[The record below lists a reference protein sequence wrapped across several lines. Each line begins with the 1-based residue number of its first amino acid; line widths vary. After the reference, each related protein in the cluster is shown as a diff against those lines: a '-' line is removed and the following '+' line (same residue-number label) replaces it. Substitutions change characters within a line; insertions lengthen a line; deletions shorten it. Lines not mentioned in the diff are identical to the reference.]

1 MRQWQTLLLAVALVP
16 LAACGTANSSSNAT
30 VNQGTSPTAAS
41 APTAAQQL
49 PLLASVTIGGKLI
62 RLEVA
67 RTPVQ
72 LETGLMFRTELPA
85 DRGMMFMVKQPEQ
98 VGFWMKDTLIPLDII
113 YLRGGVVE
121 SIAAQAPPCTSDPC
135 PVFSS
140 KGPVDQVIEIQ
151 SGLSAKLGL
160 KPGDQLLVSAA

>member
-30 VNQGTSPTAAS
+30 VNQGTGPTAAS

-85 DRGMMFMVKQPEQ
+85 DRDVHGKTTGESRV
-98 VGFWMKDTLIPLDII
+98 LDEGH
-113 YLRGGVVE
+113 L
-121 SIAAQAPPCTSDPC
+121 DPARHHLPAWRC
-135 PVFSS
+135 R
-140 KGPVDQVIEIQ
+140 
-151 SGLSAKLGL
+151 
-160 KPGDQLLVSAA
+160 